1 MEPTRIFIQFLQSS
15 IAPIALISGVGLILL
30 SLTNRLGRTIDR
42 SRQLINELKS
52 AEQHRRNVVLAEIA
66 VLHRRNRYLKT
77 AMAGIAFSILTSSLM
92 IPVLLLMN
100 VSSINLS
107 YLGSFLLI
115 LSIGG
120 IIVSAIF
127 LFADVSLTL
136 KALELEMKNISDSQ
150 D

>member
-1 MEPTRIFIQFLQSS
+1 MEPTRAFIQFLQSS

-30 SLTNRLGRTIDR
+30 SLTNRLARTIDR
-42 SRQLINELKS
+42 SRQLIQELRTSDNERKTII
-52 AEQHRRNVVLAEIA
+52 NAEIA
-66 VLHRRNRYLKT
+66 VLSRRNRYLKT

-92 IPVLLLMN
+92 IPVLLIMN
-100 VSSINLS
+100 ISSVNLS

-120 IIVSAIF
+120 IIISAIY

-136 KALELEMKNISDSQ
+136 KALELEMKNISDPKI
-150 D
+150 